1 LAVGPRRVA
10 DAADVVQAGREGVPV
25 PFECLRQTAELS
37 VLLEHE
43 NAAAA
48 FGERRS
54 GGKATDARTNDYR
67 IEGPFRTSW
76 SLFDQGQ

>member
-1 LAVGPRRVA
+1 
-10 DAADVVQAGREGVPV
+10 
-25 PFECLRQTAELS
+25 